1 MQAVGLQTY
10 IWNNNLRSAV
20 LLAGFPVLLTILLFA
35 VELVLMG
42 SGFVRIPYDLSAGG
56 SFGYALQL
64 TIQSLPLAI
73 GVAVIW
79 FVIAYFGN
87 TAIIDMVTGA
97 SVIER
102 KDNPEL
108 YNLLENLCISRGL
121 KTPTLR
127 IIEDPDLN
135 AFASGVHEG
144 QFSITVTRGL
154 LDELDRDELEAVLGH
169 ELTHIINR
177 DVRTMIIAAVFAGI
191 ISLVA
196 QVIARMLWFRGGDR
210 GDRRNGGMLVLVGFA
225 AAAIAGVLAVVIRM
239 AISRQREFIA
249 DAGSVELTKNP
260 DAMIS
265 ALQKVSG
272 RAHLDAPEEVR
283 GLFLENQEEGIWG
296 LFATHPPV
304 EARIEAL
311 VKFAGGRVVER
322 PAVSAPASVP
332 IVAADLSPSA
342 PTPGD
347 AGPWGSTP
355 SNGPSAKGPW
365 E

>member
-20 LLAGFPVLLTILLFA
+20 LLAGFPVLLTVLLFA
-35 VELVLMG
+35 VQLVLMG
-42 SGFVRIPYDLSAGG
+42 SGFVRIPDDLSAGG

-64 TIQSLPLAI
+64 TIQSLPIAI
-73 GVAVIW
+73 AVAGIW

-97 SVIER
+97 RVIER

-127 IIEDPDLN
+127 LIEDPDLN

-154 LDELDRDELEAVLGH
+154 LEELDRDELESVLGH

-210 GDRRNGGMLVLVGFA
+210 DDRRGGGVLVLVGFA

-272 RAHLDAPEEVR
+272 RAHLNAPEEVR

-296 LFATHPPV
+296 LFATHPPM
-304 EARIEAL
+304 EARIAAL
-311 VKFAGGRVVER
+311 VKFGGGRVMSPAPR
-322 PAVSAPASVP
+322 PTVASDPQAPNDS
-332 IVAADLSPSA
+332 
-342 PTPGD
+342 
-347 AGPWGSTP
+347 GPWGSTP
-355 SNGPSAKGPW
+355 SGAPPAKGPW